1 MIFFKLGL
9 LISSILFQQSLFA
22 ASSVISIHLRSFA
35 PFESFG
41 GGFEGDNRG
50 FSTDPKVKS
59 RIHTTLKYDYLQN
72 RTLNIT
78 SYSSGTVYL
87 PTGTTATAKPTAS
100 IDPNC
105 SVDIC
110 ISHSG
115 GNPVT
120 SDLGGGIGGYFTPDI
135 DLHAKMN
142 FVESGRYLSVS
153 VEALGDAFPNAEVF
167 LEDFRGNRVML
178 LKFQT
183 EAGPNEGPI
192 QYLPGD
198 NKRPMGKV
206 NCKIGL
212 DSDGSFDGDLLCNEK

>member
-1 MIFFKLGL
+1 MDSTLSITIKTTFRLVQGLQISLSAQSLIKGRNMIFFKLGL

-87 PTGTTATAKPTAS
+87 PTGTTATAKPT
-100 IDPNC
+100 
-105 SVDIC
+105 
-110 ISHSG
+110 
-115 GNPVT
+115 
-120 SDLGGGIGGYFTPDI
+120 
-135 DLHAKMN
+135 
-142 FVESGRYLSVS
+142 
-153 VEALGDAFPNAEVF
+153 
-167 LEDFRGNRVML
+167 
-178 LKFQT
+178 
-183 EAGPNEGPI
+183 
-192 QYLPGD
+192 
-198 NKRPMGKV
+198 
-206 NCKIGL
+206 
-212 DSDGSFDGDLLCNEK
+212 